1 MNDSF
6 IHDSDSDNSQG
17 SPVPVRRRGNPVI
30 DESYEEELVNIES
43 IRNNSIPVAGD
54 EENTM
59 SDGNNESLNNND
71 DDVESST
78 EHFLTPFRRTPEEI
92 NDDRPISSDDSSEN
106 SSEIRDEDRRLQSF
120 QTSNTYSNAD
130 QEQIISERHSI

>member
-59 SDGNNESLNNND
+59 SDGNNESLNNN
-71 DDVESST
+71 
-78 EHFLTPFRRTPEEI
+78 EEI

>member
-1 MNDSF
+1 
-6 IHDSDSDNSQG
+6 
-17 SPVPVRRRGNPVI
+17 
-30 DESYEEELVNIES
+30 
-43 IRNNSIPVAGD
+43 
-54 EENTM
+54 M

-71 DDVESST
+71 DDVEGST
-78 EHFLTPFRRTPEEI
+78 EQFLIPLKRTPEEI